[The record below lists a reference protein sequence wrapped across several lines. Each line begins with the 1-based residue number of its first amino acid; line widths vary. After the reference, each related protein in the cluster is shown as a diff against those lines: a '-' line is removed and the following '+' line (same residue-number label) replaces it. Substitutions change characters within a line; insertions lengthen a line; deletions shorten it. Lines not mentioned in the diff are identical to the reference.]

1 MKKAISLI
9 LTLLLIF
16 NFLPLNFIIEALRK
30 MVDSL
35 LSIPNMMKEF
45 HAVMIIV

>member
-16 NFLPLNFIIEALRK
+16 NFLPLNFIIEAFAEGTAYY
-30 MVDSL
+30 
-35 LSIPNMMKEF
+35 LSRI
-45 HAVMIIV
+45 